1 MEINKEIEKNLNK
14 NLLQCKD
21 TLVSELV
28 SFFGKEYTE
37 QIKETF
43 DNIIIMYTTK
53 KETIDELFS
62 NRDSLDDE
70 TISALDYYDDKIF
83 DNDDMLNENETII
96 GFLNLTGRKDREE
109 TAKVLLKDSDSKTF
123 KYANQKY
130 SYIKLDVFDIHA
142 NEDYILE
149 FINLLIFDNDLSE
162 KLSAKYGDDFKDEY
176 IRLRNDIANIVSKII
191 AESLSKNQVFL
202 FSQNKDYNYWIGRTE
217 MLTYTFEDDLA
228 LALTDPI
235 KFIDKV
241 GVDNLTTFINN
252 FERLIENDSLEET
265 SSDEFKQNIDTI
277 KSICHHEEQVIM
289 NTPLIEQTIKELKEK
304 KEQLKSFPKFDKENP
319 EIASF
324 QHIEH
329 QEMPPLE
336 LTSFNESANQKEQVK
351 KPIKMEPFKLKSFN
365 DFANQKE
372 STIPNQNSKTSFNDI
387 AKKLPSESTNKT
399 FQDIVNQDEKPKS
412 R

>member
-1 MEINKEIEKNLNK
+1 MEINKEIEKNINK

-21 TLVSELV
+21 MIINELV
-28 SFFGKEYTE
+28 SIFGKEYTE
-37 QIKETF
+37 QIKASF

-53 KETIDELFS
+53 KETIDELFN

-83 DNDDMLNENETII
+83 DNVDMLNDTETII
-96 GFLNLTGRKDREE
+96 GFLNLTGKKDREE
-109 TAKVLLKDSDSKTF
+109 MSKLLLKDRDSKTF

-130 SYIKLDVFDIHA
+130 SCIKLDIFDIHA
-142 NEDYILE
+142 NEELSTKYGEE
-149 FINLLIFDNDLSE
+149 FKNEYINLRS
-162 KLSAKYGDDFKDEY
+162 
-176 IRLRNDIANIVSKII
+176 DIANVVSKII
-191 AESLSKNQVFL
+191 SESLAKKQVFL
-202 FSQNKDYNYWIGRTE
+202 FNQNKDYDYWQGRTE
-217 MLTYTFEDDLA
+217 MLTYTFEDDLT

-235 KFIDKV
+235 KFIDKI

-252 FERLIENDSLEET
+252 FERLIENDSIEEI
-265 SSDEFKQNIDTI
+265 DKEEFKQNIDTI
-277 KSICHHEEQVIM
+277 KSICHHKEQVIM

-336 LTSFNESANQKEQVK
+336 LNNTDKSK
-351 KPIKMEPFKLKSFN
+351 KHIKTEPFKLKSFN
-365 DFANQKE
+365 DFANNKKPTEQ
-372 STIPNQNSKTSFNDI
+372 SQNNKTSFNDMVKTI
-387 AKKLPSESTNKT
+387 FNVKEKT
-399 FQDIVNQDEKPKS
+399 FQDIVDQDEKHKS

>member
-1 MEINKEIEKNLNK
+1 MEINKEIEKNINK

-21 TLVSELV
+21 MIINELV
-28 SFFGKEYTE
+28 SFFGKEYTD
-37 QIKETF
+37 QIKATF

-53 KETIDELFS
+53 QETIDELFN

-83 DNDDMLNENETII
+83 NNDDMLNDNETII
-96 GFLNLTGRKDREE
+96 GFLNLTGKKDREE
-109 TAKVLLKDSDSKTF
+109 MAKLLLKDSDSKTF

-130 SYIKLDVFDIHA
+130 SCIKLDIFDIHA

-149 FINLLIFDNDLSE
+149 FINLFVFDHDLSE
-162 KLSAKYGDDFKDEY
+162 KLSAKYGEEFKDEY
-176 IRLRNDIANIVSKII
+176 INLRSNIANVVSKII
-191 AESLSKNQVFL
+191 SELLAKKQVFL
-202 FSQNKDYNYWIGRTE
+202 FNQNKDYNYWQGRTE

-252 FERLIENDSLEET
+252 FEQVIENDSIEET
-265 SSDEFKQNIDTI
+265 SSDKFKQNIDTI

-289 NTPLIEQTIKELKEK
+289 NTPLIEQTIKELREK

-336 LTSFNESANQKEQVK
+336 LNNTDKSK
-351 KPIKMEPFKLKSFN
+351 KHIKIEPFKLKSFN
-365 DFANQKE
+365 DLANQKE
-372 STIPNQNSKTSFNDI
+372 SAIPNQNNKTSFNDI
-387 AKKLPSESTNKT
+387 VKTLPVENTNKT
-399 FQDIVNQDEKPKS
+399 FQDIVNQDEKHKS

>member
-1 MEINKEIEKNLNK
+1 MEINKEIEKIVNK

-83 DNDDMLNENETII
+83 DNADMLNENETII

-109 TAKVLLKDSDSKTF
+109 TAEVLLKDSDSKTF

-162 KLSAKYGDDFKDEY
+162 KLSAKYGNDFKDEY

-252 FERLIENDSLEET
+252 FEKVIENDSIEEI

-304 KEQLKSFPKFDKENP
+304 KEQLKSFPKFNKENP

-387 AKKLPSESTNKT
+387 AKTLPVENTNKT
-399 FQDIVNQDEKPKS
+399 FQDIVNQDEKHKS

>member
-1 MEINKEIEKNLNK
+1 MEINKEIEKNINK

-21 TLVSELV
+21 MIINELV
-28 SFFGKEYTE
+28 SIFGKEYTE
-37 QIKETF
+37 QIKASF

-53 KETIDELFS
+53 KETIDELFN

-83 DNDDMLNENETII
+83 DNVDMLNDTETII
-96 GFLNLTGRKDREE
+96 GFLNLTGKKDREE
-109 TAKVLLKDSDSKTF
+109 MSKLLLKDRDSKTF

-130 SYIKLDVFDIHA
+130 SCIKLDIFDIHA

-149 FINLLIFDNDLSE
+149 FINLLVFDNDLSE
-162 KLSAKYGDDFKDEY
+162 KLSTKYGEEFKNEY
-176 IRLRNDIANIVSKII
+176 INLRSDIANVVSKII
-191 AESLSKNQVFL
+191 SESLAKKQVFL
-202 FSQNKDYNYWIGRTE
+202 FNQNKDYDYWQGRTE
-217 MLTYTFEDDLA
+217 MLTYTFEGDLT

-235 KFIDKV
+235 KFIDKI

-252 FERLIENDSLEET
+252 FERLIENDSIEEI
-265 SSDEFKQNIDTI
+265 DKEEFKQNIDTI

-336 LTSFNESANQKEQVK
+336 LNNTDKPK
-351 KPIKMEPFKLKSFN
+351 KHIKIEPFKLKSFN
-365 DFANQKE
+365 DFANNKKPTEQ
-372 STIPNQNSKTSFNDI
+372 SQNNKTSFNDMVKTI
-387 AKKLPSESTNKT
+387 FNVKEKT
-399 FQDIVNQDEKPKS
+399 FQDIVDQDEKHKS

>member
-252 FERLIENDSLEET
+252 FERLIENDSIEET

-399 FQDIVNQDEKPKS
+399 FQDIVNQDEKHKS

>member
-252 FERLIENDSLEET
+252 FERLIENDSIEET

-319 EIASF
+319 EIAFF

-351 KPIKMEPFKLKSFN
+351 KTMKMEPFKLKSFN

-399 FQDIVNQDEKPKS
+399 FQDIVNQDEKHKS

>member
-252 FERLIENDSLEET
+252 FERLIENDSIEET

-289 NTPLIEQTIKELKEK
+289 NTPLIEQTIKELREK

-351 KPIKMEPFKLKSFN
+351 KPMKMEPFKLKSFN

-399 FQDIVNQDEKPKS
+399 FQDIVNQDEKHKS

>member
-252 FERLIENDSLEET
+252 FERLIENDSIEET

-351 KPIKMEPFKLKSFN
+351 KTIKMEPFKLKSFN

-399 FQDIVNQDEKPKS
+399 FQDIVNQDEKHKS

>member
-252 FERLIENDSLEET
+252 FERLIENDSIEET

-387 AKKLPSESTNKT
+387 AKKLPSESTDKT

>member
-252 FERLIENDSLEET
+252 FERLIENDSIEET

-351 KPIKMEPFKLKSFN
+351 KSIKMEPFKLKSFN

-399 FQDIVNQDEKPKS
+399 FQDIVNQDEKHKS

>member
-228 LALTDPI
+228 LALTAPI

-252 FERLIENDSLEET
+252 FERLIENDSIEET

-351 KPIKMEPFKLKSFN
+351 KPIKIEPFKLKSFN

-399 FQDIVNQDEKPKS
+399 FQDIVNQDEKHKS

>member
-252 FERLIENDSLEET
+252 FERLIENDSIEET